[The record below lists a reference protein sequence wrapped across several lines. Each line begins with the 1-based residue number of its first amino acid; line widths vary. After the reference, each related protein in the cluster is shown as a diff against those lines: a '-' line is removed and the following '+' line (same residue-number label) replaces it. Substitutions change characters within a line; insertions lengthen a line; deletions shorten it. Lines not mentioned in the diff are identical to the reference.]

1 MTLEKTAVNSLGPS
15 KEIDKDAEIRRSMDY
30 LEVQPMD
37 LSTVFGLIL
46 GFVALFVGMAMKGVT
61 PDSLLN
67 VAAILIIVVGTVAA
81 VVIAFPMG
89 ELKRVPKLFGVLF
102 KEQKLAAD
110 SDIIRMFSGWA
121 DIARREGLLSLEAK
135 SDDIDNQ
142 FLKNGL
148 GLAIDGQNADYIRDV
163 LTEEVDAMEDRH
175 VAGAQIFSQAGTYAP
190 TLGVLGAVVGL
201 IAALKDM
208 NDITALGTAI
218 SAAFVATL
226 LGIFTGYVLWHPFAN
241 KLKRKSSEEVRQKK
255 MMIEGILSVLEGEAP
270 RVIEQKL
277 SSYLSVEERRK
288 LAAKNKGDREAGQLA
303 EET

>member
-1 MTLEKTAVNSLGPS
+1 
-15 KEIDKDAEIRRSMDY
+15 MDF
-30 LEVQPMD
+30 
-37 LSTVFGLIL
+37 STVIGLVL
-46 GFVALFVGMAMKGVT
+46 GIVALFVGMAMKGVT

-67 VAAILIIVVGTVAA
+67 IAAILIIIFGTAA
-81 VVIAFPMG
+81 SVIIAFPMS
-89 ELKRVPKLFGVLF
+89 ELKRIPKLFGVLF
-102 KEQKLAAD
+102 KEQKRA
-110 SDIIRMFSGWA
+110 SDAEIIRMFSRWA

-135 SDDIDNQ
+135 TEDIDDP

-163 LTEEVDAMEDRH
+163 LSEEVEAMEDRH
-175 VAGAQIFSQAGTYAP
+175 SAGAQIFSQAGTYAP

-208 NDITALGTAI
+208 NDINALGTAI
-218 SAAFVATL
+218 SAAFIATL

-241 KLKRKSSEEVRQKK
+241 KLKRKSAEEARQK
-255 MMIEGILSVLEGEAP
+255 MMMVEGILSVLEGEAP

-288 LAAKNKGDREAGQLA
+288 LATEKPVEKGEGQFV

>member
-1 MTLEKTAVNSLGPS
+1 
-15 KEIDKDAEIRRSMDY
+15 MDISSI
-30 LEVQPMD
+30 L
-37 LSTVFGLIL
+37 GLII
-46 GFVALFVGMAMKGVT
+46 GVVALFVGMAMKGVAVG
-61 PDSLLN
+61 DLFN
-67 VAAILIIVVGTVAA
+67 IAAILIIIFGTVAS
-81 VVIAFPMG
+81 VVIAFPMK
-89 ELKRVPKLFGVLF
+89 ELKKVPKLFGVLF
-102 KEQKLAAD
+102 KEQKLASDAD
-110 SDIIRMFSGWA
+110 LIRMFSGWA

-135 SDDIDNQ
+135 ADEIDDP

-163 LTEEVDAMEDRH
+163 LSEEVEAMEERH
-175 VAGAQIFSQAGTYAP
+175 GSGALIFSQAGTYAP

-208 NDITALGTAI
+208 DDIAKLGYAI
-218 SAAFVATL
+218 SSAFIATL

-241 KLKRKSSEEVRQKK
+241 KLQRKSKEEVRQKH

-288 LAAKNKGDREAGQLA
+288 LAAENNTESREAGRVV

>member
-1 MTLEKTAVNSLGPS
+1 
-15 KEIDKDAEIRRSMDY
+15 
-30 LEVQPMD
+30 MD

-46 GFVALFVGMAMKGVT
+46 GAVALFVGMAMKGVT
-61 PDSLLN
+61 PDNLLN
-67 VAAILIIVVGTVAA
+67 IAAILIIIVGTMAA
-81 VVIAFPMG
+81 VVIAFPMK
-89 ELKRVPKLFGVLF
+89 EIKRVPKLFGIIF
-102 KEQKLAAD
+102 KEQHLAAD
-110 SDIIRMFSGWA
+110 SDLIRMFSGWA

-135 SDDIDNQ
+135 SDEIIDP

-163 LTEEVDAMEDRH
+163 LTEEVEAMEDRH
-175 VAGAQIFSQAGTYAP
+175 SAGALIFSQAGTYAP

-201 IAALKDM
+201 IAALKNM
-208 NDITALGTAI
+208 NDIDALGQAI
-218 SAAFVATL
+218 SAAFIATL

-241 KLKRKSSEEVRQKK
+241 KLQRKSKEEVRQKM

-277 SSYLSVEERRK
+277 ASYLSMEERRK
-288 LAAKNKGDREAGQLA
+288 LAAKNTSDKGAEQVV

>member
-1 MTLEKTAVNSLGPS
+1 
-15 KEIDKDAEIRRSMDY
+15 
-30 LEVQPMD
+30 MD
-37 LSTVFGLIL
+37 LTTVFGLII
-46 GFVALFVGMAMKGVT
+46 GFVALFVGMILKGVT

-67 VAAILIIVVGTVAA
+67 VAAILIIVFGTIAS
-81 VVIAFPMG
+81 VVIAFPMN
-89 ELKRVPKLFGVLF
+89 EIKRVPKLFGIIF
-102 KEQKLAAD
+102 KEKKLASD
-110 SDIIRMFSGWA
+110 SDIIRMFSSWA
-121 DIARREGLLSLEAK
+121 DVARREGLLSLEAK
-135 SDDIDNQ
+135 TDNIEDP

-163 LTEEVDAMEDRH
+163 LSEEVDAMEDRH
-175 VAGAQIFSQAGTYAP
+175 AAGALIFSQAGTYAP

-201 IAALKDM
+201 IAALKNL
-208 NDITALGTAI
+208 NDIDVLGTAI

-241 KLKRKSSEEVRQKK
+241 KLKRKSAEEVRQKM

-288 LAAKNKGDREAGQLA
+288 LAAKNEESKKEASQFA